1 MAVSIL
7 EAVAAG
13 MVKVSLI
20 HGNLDLNLL
29 VAKLLLGLDV
39 VAVLDPL
46 EIEDEGLLAEV
57 EVDIAVEVMVVAVMA
72 VMAVMTVMTVM
83 SMMAVMTV
91 VVAMVVMGMLVYELP
106 SVAML
111 VVPIREDEC
120 LSIRDV
126 GSLVMLPTAVKL
138 AASAAVD
145 VGKGILEGLVVG
157 CHPESTRK
165 GGRDDTSTHLRNVSL
180 SVVIFLN
187 SRR

>member
-1 MAVSIL
+1 MAVSVL

-13 MVKVSLI
+13 MVKVSLV

-29 VAKLLLGLDV
+29 VAKPLFGLDV
-39 VAVLDPL
+39 VAVLDLL
-46 EIEDEGLLAEV
+46 EIEDEGLLAEI
-57 EVDIAVEVMVVAVMA
+57 EVDIAVEVMVVTV
-72 VMAVMTVMTVM
+72 VTVMTVM
-83 SMMAVMTV
+83 SMMAVM
-91 VVAMVVMGMLVYELP
+91 VAMVVMGMLVYELP

-111 VVPIREDEC
+111 VVPIRENEC

-126 GSLVMLPTAVKL
+126 GALVMLPTAVKL
-138 AASAAVD
+138 AASAAMD